1 MKNLYTFFSIF
12 YLFIFS
18 NYTYTMQKNENSK
31 KLCRYIIS
39 DSKIEEVKKILV
51 EGQVD
56 LNFNCSNNQTPLHI
70 ACQMGNFLGVKALL
84 DYYEYTLSIPPYNYP
99 VDVNAKDKD
108 GNTPL
113 VYAIIYNRIN
123 SINALLDDKHHKV
136 DLNIQNNKKDT
147 TLNILLKTKKIDF
160 FNKIKLVRKFIELGS
175 NPNIKNHNGNTAL
188 HIATLFGNKDLVKT
202 LILSYRNIDINSLN
216 NKGRTP
222 IYLAAEMGKVDILEE
237 LLNFKADV
245 NIQDVY
251 SLAPLTIAVLNKH
264 VNIVKGLLNPELIT
278 PVNINLI
285 TDNSIKSYNKRF
297 PGGETALHFA
307 YYTDSKEII
316 DLLIKNNIDQEIKNR
331 NGLTARKF
339 YEHILDSDKN
349 SFSSLSNT
357 LSNLKAID

>member
-39 DSKIEEVKKILV
+39 DSKIEEVKKILG
-51 EGQVD
+51 EGQID

-70 ACQMGNFLGVKALL
+70 ACQMGNFLGVKVLL
-84 DYYEYTLSIPPYNYP
+84 NYYEYTFSIPPYNYP

-108 GNTPL
+108 GNVPL
-113 VYAIIYNRIN
+113 IYAITYNRIN

-147 TLNILLKTKKIDF
+147 ALNILLKTKKIDF
-160 FNKIKLVRKFIELGS
+160 SNKIKLVRKFIEMGS
-175 NPNIKNHNGNTAL
+175 NPNIKNNNGNTAL

-202 LILSYRNIDINSLN
+202 LILNYRNIDINSSN

-222 IYLAAEMGKVDILEE
+222 IYLAAEMGKADILEE
-237 LLNFKADV
+237 LLNLKADV
-245 NIQDVY
+245 NLQDVY

-264 VNIVKGLLNPELIT
+264 INIVKVLLNPELVN
-278 PVNINLI
+278 PVNINL
-285 TDNSIKSYNKRF
+285 TTNNSIKSYNKIF
-297 PGGETALHFA
+297 SGGETALHFA
-307 YYTDSKEII
+307 YYIDDSTII
-316 DLLIKNNIDQEIKNR
+316 DLLIKSNIDQKIKNR
-331 NGLTARKF
+331 NGLTAKEF

-349 SFSSLSNT
+349 SLLSLSNT
-357 LSNLKAID
+357 LPSLKTID